1 MASTPLY
8 KALKSKGTSFYAFP
22 GAAED
27 ISAAYQN
34 DNYKMYFSKYI
45 LLNFPKQNTI
55 SGTLSKPTYFDFDNA
70 FQKSPNAVPTTD
82 FSESII
88 ESLRNYVAN
97 QEVVIRESRLNN
109 TEYFYNTNALYT
121 TSEKIFWKWCKKL
134 KLVDFEPA
142 VPDDEYFSSL
152 SEFTSRNINDDEY
165 FPEFLWKER
174 EVEYYAALD
183 FYQSPSVT
191 YTGNLEIEFSATTNF
206 RVGDLV
212 NINNIS
218 LTSVESNLAP
228 FGYNANDGLNTTV
241 VEIIPAGATQG
252 QRIIFDIDTYTGNSV
267 FTGVEIGLVNLVYNR
282 FVQYVGEVNG
292 LSNVQEANRSYTEVY
307 ANIPDHTGQTPDILF
322 RTIVDENYAP
332 NLTFP
337 IIPSQYQPEIL
348 GAELFNSPI
357 VSSPQNYPGS
367 YFGQFD
373 TANYTYETE
382 TGDSLRRTGRYF
394 GVSGDIN
401 NPIINGSTV
410 DGVTVDFNTSHYVKM
425 NLPRRAITNFD
436 QFNAQTVN
444 NNPPVDFEFNAILW
458 YYTVEGPDGTQRQNL
473 YGVSF
478 FDNPVNNPVDEEIS
492 LRFPVYKK
500 LVSNGQQDGTAYS
513 FSLNLN
519 FNIINDNTVDAY
531 NPQAI
536 NSLFSMNLFNES
548 MRRLAAIN
556 DSFLNIVAENQF
568 LRDEIQNLKSLLYTQ
583 TDINVLNQKI
593 NSLESL
599 LRLYSTN
606 QIVDSSTIT
615 VSQIPGNPPN
625 FSLNSIDPQYVTID
639 SYLTSNLYNSQGAIP
654 VNLNVPQNKN
664 FLIQVVNND
673 EVDFTLP
680 NEERLTLILSR
691 DLYLRQSVDFLITG
705 TELSSQNKKLD
716 IFMVSDVTT
725 TPTETLILGG
735 IDLPVLYNTDTQL
748 QNSAY
753 RWKDFN
759 FEIDTNQSVNLL
771 PNNLLEIPFT
781 GNTYLLNNSVKS
793 GDVLVLNNL
802 FVGTSSVFDFSG
814 QYTVDSLVGVTS
826 SYVKFDISSN
836 NGFVAFAA
844 SQSLPLNIHS
854 STYSILSN
862 SPYFSLNKGKKI
874 KLTRISDSSVLSER
888 YYISVE
894 DIL

>member
-8 KALKSKGTSFYAFP
+8 KSLKSKGTSFYAFP

-55 SGTLSKPTYFDFDNA
+55 AGTLSNPTYFDFDTS
-70 FQKSPNAVPTTD
+70 FEKSPNAVPTTD

-97 QEVVIRESRLNN
+97 QETVIRESRLNN
-109 TEYFYNTNALYT
+109 TEYFYDTNALYT

-134 KLVDFEPA
+134 NIIDFEPA

-174 EVEYYAALD
+174 EVEYWSAVD
-183 FYQSPSVT
+183 FYQSASVT
-191 YTGNLEIEFSATTNF
+191 FPGYLEVEFASSTNF

-212 NINNIS
+212 NINNVS
-218 LTSVESNLAP
+218 LTSVENNLAP

-241 VEIIPAGATQG
+241 LEITPVSATQG
-252 QRIIFDIDTYTGNSV
+252 QKIIFDIPAYTGPSV
-267 FTGVEIGLVNLVYNR
+267 FTGGQVGLVNLVYHKL
-282 FVQYVGEVNG
+282 VQYIGEVNG

-322 RTIVDENYAP
+322 RTIVDDNYAP

-337 IIPSQYQPEIL
+337 IIPSQFQPEIM

-357 VSSPQNYPGS
+357 VSTPQNYPGS

-373 TANYTYETE
+373 TINYTYETE
-382 TGDSLRRTGRYF
+382 TGDSLRRSGRYF

-401 NPIINGSTV
+401 NPIIDGSTV
-410 DGVTVDFNTSHYVKM
+410 DGVTVDFNIGHYVKM

-444 NNPPVDFEFNAILW
+444 NEPPIDFEFNAILW
-458 YYTVEGPDGTQRQNL
+458 YYTVEGPDGVQRQNL

-478 FDNPVNNPVDEEIS
+478 FDNPANNPVDEEVG

-519 FNIINDNTVDAY
+519 FNIINENTVDAY

-593 NSLESL
+593 TTLESL
-599 LRLYSTN
+599 LRLYATN
-606 QIVDSSTIT
+606 QIVDSSTIKVT
-615 VSQIPGNPPN
+615 QIPGNPPSFQLDN
-625 FSLNSIDPQYVTID
+625 IDTQYVSVDT
-639 SYLTSNLYNSQGAIP
+639 YNTSILFNSQGIIP
-654 VNLNVPQNKN
+654 VNLGVPENKN
-664 FLIQVVNND
+664 FLIQVLNND
-673 EVDFTLP
+673 EVEFTLP

-705 TELSSQNKKLD
+705 TELASQNKKLD
-716 IFMVSDVTT
+716 IYMISDVTT
-725 TPTETLILGG
+725 IPTETLIIGE
-735 IDLPVLYNTDTQL
+735 IDLPVFFNTDTQL

-753 RWKDFN
+753 RWKEFN
-759 FEIDTNQSVNLL
+759 FEIDTTQSINIL
-771 PNNLLEIPFT
+771 PNNLLEVPFT
-781 GNTYLLNNSVKS
+781 GNTYLLNNSIKS

-802 FVGTSSVFDFSG
+802 FVGTASVFDFSG
-814 QYTVDSLVGVTS
+814 QYTVDSVIGVTS
-826 SYVKFDISSN
+826 SYVNFDISSN
-836 NGFVAFAA
+836 NEFVAFAA
-844 SQSLPLNIHS
+844 SQSLPYNLHS
-854 STYSILSN
+854 ATYSILSN
-862 SPYFSLNKGKKI
+862 NPYFSLNKGKKI
-874 KLTRISDSSVLSER
+874 RLTRISDSSILSER
-888 YYISVE
+888 YYIE
-894 DIL
+894 ITDIN